1 MILIG
6 FIIELHNVIKG
17 EKTMNCTYQ
26 NPVVR
31 GCYPDPSICRNGDW
45 FYLVNST
52 FEFFPGVPVFRS
64 KNLVE
69 WEQIS
74 HCISRKEQLQLQ
86 PGIRQNASGIF
97 APSIRCKNDT
107 FYMVVTN
114 VTDQGKDV
122 GNFYVWTKDPAGEW
136 SDPIFLG
143 TPGID
148 PSFFFDEDGKEYYV
162 GTSDNEIYFCEMS
175 LEQQKII
182 GERTVIWRGTGGS
195 YPEGPHLYRKN
206 GWYYLLISEGG
217 TERSHMITMARS
229 KHIEGPFEA
238 CPNNPVL
245 TNRSL
250 LRPIES
256 VGHADL
262 VEDQNGNWWA
272 VCLGTRTFSYPPKH
286 NLGRETMLVPV
297 CWDEDWPVLGNQG
310 SLDESITT
318 DCLPSEYQSKQQRQQ
333 YVCDFTSEKLDFT
346 WNTLYTPKEEF
357 FKTGNGS
364 LEIVGDEHALSD
376 MSHYSWLGRRQSEHN
391 TTTCVDL
398 EFSPIEA
405 EEAGLSIFMNH
416 KHHYE
421 AAVIQEDGEKKLIF
435 RRQIGSLYRI
445 ENKISLNSDK
455 VSLMIESDRD
465 YYTFYYCTSDGE
477 KKFLGKGETVYLT
490 TEVGGS
496 FTGNYFALYSMGN
509 GKKCTS
515 PAKFYHFTYTEQ

>member
-1 MILIG
+1 MSQ
-6 FIIELHNVIKG
+6 KG
-17 EKTMNCTYQ
+17 AKSMKSTYQ

-31 GCYPDPSICRNGDW
+31 GCYPDPSVCRNGEW

-74 HCISRKEQLQLQ
+74 HCISRREQLQLC
-86 PGIRQNASGIF
+86 PTIRQNASGIF
-97 APSIRCKNDT
+97 APSIRCKDDT

-114 VTDQGKDV
+114 VTGNSKDQ

-136 SDPIFLG
+136 SDPIFIG

-148 PSFFFDEDGKEYYV
+148 PSFFFDENGKEYYV
-162 GTSDNEIYFCEMS
+162 GTSENEIYYCEMS
-175 LEQQKII
+175 LKDQKII
-182 GERTVIWRGTGGS
+182 GERTVIWTGTGGS
-195 YPEGPHLYRKN
+195 YPEGPHLYQKN
-206 GWYYLLISEGG
+206 GYYYLLISEGG

-229 KHIEGPFEA
+229 KKLEGPYEP
-238 CPNNPVL
+238 CPHNPVL

-297 CWDEDWPVLGNQG
+297 NWEGEWPVFGNQG
-310 SLDESITT
+310 SLDQEITT
-318 DCLPSEYQSKQQRQQ
+318 ELLPSPLEGKVKKQNYQ
-333 YVCDFTSEKLDFT
+333 CDFTSKELDFS
-346 WNTLYTPKEEF
+346 WNVLYTPNEVF
-357 FKTGNGS
+357 WNTGDGHLELLGNEHS
-364 LEIVGDEHALSD
+364 LSEMEAYAWI
-376 MSHYSWLGRRQSEHN
+376 GRRQCEHDTVTEVN
-391 TTTCVDL
+391 V
-398 EFSPIEA
+398 EFQPVED
-405 EEAGLSIFMNH
+405 EEAGVTIFMNH

-421 AAVIQEDGEKKLIF
+421 AILVQRDGIKKLVF
-435 RRQIGSLYRI
+435 RRQIGSLVHE
-445 ENKISLNSDK
+445 ENEVVMDADSVKIC
-455 VSLMIESDRD
+455 IESNRD
-465 YYTFYYCTSDGE
+465 FYTFYYYDKE
-477 KKFLGKGETVYLT
+477 NVKQYLGKGETVYLT

-496 FTGNYFALYSMGN
+496 FTGNYIALFAMGN
-509 GKKCTS
+509 GKKCTTK
-515 PAKFYHFTYTEQ
+515 AKFSGFTYVEK